1 MNPRYPLLA
10 LLAAAACSS
19 GTTTITLNSFSDIPL
34 GSTKD
39 ELIASVGKPS
49 LIKKHADG
57 SVEYEYIE
65 RVKIGA
71 RDVEERHYL
80 ITLKDGKVIS
90 KKIKGKSQDI
100 PYPTP
105 YVFDSYEMQT
115 TQVEEG
121 SIKE

>member
-19 GTTTITLNSFSDIPL
+19 GGSTMTLNSFSDIPL
-34 GSTKD
+34 GATKD
-39 ELIASVGKPS
+39 EVVASVGKPD
-49 LIKKHADG
+49 LVKKHSDG
-57 SVEYEYIE
+57 SIEYEYVE

-71 RDVEERHYL
+71 RDVEERRYL
-80 ITLKDGKVIS
+80 IKLKDGKVVS
-90 KKIKGKSQDI
+90 KKIKGKSEDI

-121 SIKE
+121 AKE